1 MKTEKKLKLKK
12 RQLKA
17 LKTSSDLHLLIK
29 EDLFRTLKLD
39 QDSSIT
45 KDLVNEVFETAEYN
59 PVIASFMLLKEL
71 DIFLH
76 GNAFLGIEALEQ
88 ENSKV
93 GLLGLKASVIRS
105 LLKLYYIESG
115 TDQGDSSSL
124 DIVLTYENA
133 SLGEDE
139 TSLPEAS
146 DAD

>member
-12 RQLKA
+12 KKLQA
-17 LKTSSDLHLLIK
+17 LRTSSDLHLLIK
-29 EDLFRTLKLD
+29 EDLFRTLKID
-39 QDSSIT
+39 QESCIT
-45 KDLVNEVFETAEYN
+45 KNLISEIMETAEYN

-93 GLLGLKASVIRS
+93 GLLGLKASVVQS

-115 TDQGDSSSL
+115 TDQHDASSL

-133 SLGEDE
+133 SLC
-139 TSLPEAS
+139 EAS